1 MKLLGVL
8 SLLAICHST
17 AFQFGQMEQKRHV
30 MQLKASSSS
39 DGDSRRDFFTKS
51 GATALSIASA
61 SGLGFGVMAPPA
73 NAVGGINK
81 VTDRLKA

>member
-8 SLLAICHST
+8 SLLAICQSA
-17 AFQFGQMEQKRHV
+17 AFHFGQMEQKRHV
-30 MQLKASSSS
+30 MQLKASSSE
-39 DGDSRRDFFTKS
+39 GDSRRDFFSKS

-73 NAVGGINK
+73 NALGGISK